1 MSHVLLPRPA
11 GSDADEALLVR
22 AHVDVVADPYIEIMP
37 ILDEA
42 SMSERRR
49 LAALL
54 PSAALVITSARA
66 LSAFADFCELE
77 RSGVVY
83 AIGKTSAAACRNAG
97 FNDVRVPED
106 GSDNVALARL
116 IAHDRPAAVVVPR
129 SSAAAS
135 TFLEDL
141 AALGIEVAAAVLYAT
156 STVTSPPQSVTALA
170 AGVFD
175 AVIVRSGSAAR
186 ALASFVPQW
195 PDRTRVVAAGRPTAL
210 VLREL
215 GIPVSAIATQPDSA
229 TVVATTLKTLEQGE
243 QHD

>member
-1 MSHVLLPRPA
+1 MTTVLLPRPA

-22 AHVDVVADPYIEIMP
+22 AQVQVFADPYIEIMP
-37 ILDEA
+37 ILDED

-49 LAALL
+49 LASRL
-54 PSAALVITSARA
+54 PAAALVITSARA
-66 LSAFADFCELE
+66 LSAFADFCDVD

-83 AIGKTSAAACRNAG
+83 AIGRTSAAACRDAG
-97 FNDVRVPED
+97 FSDVRVPED
-106 GSDNVALARL
+106 GSDNVSLTRL
-116 IAHDRPAAVVVPR
+116 IAHDRPATVVVPR

-135 TFLEDL
+135 SFLEDL
-141 AALGIEVAAAVLYAT
+141 AALGLEVCAATLYTT

-170 AGVFD
+170 AGVID
-175 AVIVRSGSAAR
+175 AVVVRSGSAAR

-195 PDRTRVVAAGRPTAL
+195 PDRTRVVAAGRATAL

-215 GIPVSAIATQPDSA
+215 GIPVSAIAVQPDSA
-229 TVVATTLKTLEQGE
+229 TVVATTLNVLEQGE